1 MSRYLLLPFFF
12 WLAAA
17 SSAQP
22 ADTEPSPSPEALREA
37 FIGEMVKQHGFDA
50 SELQALLDSAV
61 VKDSILEAI
70 ARPAEKR
77 LSWGEYRKIFLTPER
92 VKGGLRYWQ
101 AHAKDLQRA
110 EKVYGVPP
118 EIIVAIIGVE
128 TRYGRHA
135 GRYRVLDALSTLG
148 FHYPPRAKFFR
159 RELGEFLVLTR
170 EEQNDPRELLGS
182 YAGAMGKPQFI
193 PSSFRAYAVDFDG
206 DGHRDI
212 WHNDADVIGSV
223 ANYFARHDWRPGE
236 PVARRVRIPE
246 LTPALQAVIDRGYE
260 PSTTVGELMEAGVVL
275 DTPLAPDLP
284 AALLA
289 LEGDSG
295 TEYWLALPNF
305 HVITRYNHSPL
316 YAMAVY
322 QLSDAIR
329 RLIDHKEP

>member
-1 MSRYLLLPFFF
+1 MNRYLFLLLFS
-12 WLAAA
+12 WLGAAHGA
-17 SSAQP
+17 EP
-22 ADTEPSPSPEALREA
+22 ATPEPSPAPEALREV

-50 SELQALLDSAV
+50 GELQALLDSAV

-77 LSWGEYRKIFLTPER
+77 LTWGEYRKIFLTPER

-212 WHNDADVIGSV
+212 WNNDTDVIGSV
-223 ANYFARHDWRPGE
+223 ANYFARHGWRPGG
-236 PVARRVRIPE
+236 PVARRVQIPE
-246 LTPALQAVIDRGYE
+246 LTPALQAVIDHGYK
-260 PSTTVGELMEAGVVL
+260 PSTTVGELLEAGVVL
-275 DTPLAPDLP
+275 DAPLAPDLP

-305 HVITRYNHSPL
+305 YAITRYNHSPL

-329 RLIDHKEP
+329 RLIDRKES